1 MIVILICL
9 QRINALCTTVWVT
22 LEDSKHKDKKEDNK
36 EDVDDYPSN
45 KPRDCKPRDNNS
57 DNEGTTLSSKLNAK

>member
-22 LEDSKHKDKKEDNK
+22 LEDSKHKDKKEDDK
-36 EDVDDYPSN
+36 ENIDDRPSN
-45 KPRDCKPRDNNS
+45 KSCNYKPCDNNS
-57 DNEGTTLSSKLNAK
+57 NNESTTLSSRLNVK